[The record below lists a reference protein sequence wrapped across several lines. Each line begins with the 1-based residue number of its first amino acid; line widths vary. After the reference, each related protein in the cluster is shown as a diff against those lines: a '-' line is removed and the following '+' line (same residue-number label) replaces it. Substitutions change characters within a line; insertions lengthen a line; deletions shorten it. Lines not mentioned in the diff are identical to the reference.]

1 MSELPP
7 LVIPD
12 IPPDAR
18 EMFERLQELLLNLQ
32 NFTSIIEGQIV
43 IINNGLDVLQY
54 PTIVCLVDADITI
67 EAGTKQLFRNN
78 ILADGITITIED
90 TGEGFVL

>member
-1 MSELPP
+1 MARIARI
-7 LVIPD
+7 VIPD

-18 EMFERLQELLLNLQ
+18 EMFERLQELVLNLQ
-32 NFTSIIEGQIV
+32 NFTGIIENQIIV
-43 IINNGLDVLQY
+43 INNGLDALKY